1 MPGLLLMRVY
11 AIVIFTVAAALIAC
25 DDRSPKVAAG
35 QSANAPK
42 TAASADQT
50 GDGMLPA
57 GTYAGTLAVPT
68 TIVAPKA
75 TFNVVTKQMDFPATV
90 QPSIALVPFPGGD
103 LTLDGE
109 GNYLMPKWS
118 DGPKNGRYR
127 FDGANHTVAFVS
139 GPLTGTN
146 GALSLSPDGCP
157 TIVVNLPAGKDE
169 GKPKQLQ
176 VSFSNNT
183 PNPAAADRMAN
194 GKQPARTDPGPTAG
208 DDAHA
213 TKPAPNP
220 GVAGTLLISGS
231 APTRRISLSDGKI
244 DNTLPDG
251 RVDRHPV
258 SKRDEYLTTS
268 LEGYDCLLQIVDGTG
283 KPAGKRFLIQTRD
296 SVVPHDAEASLSPD
310 GQKIAYYVNFSAF
323 KAALE
328 LVIYSEVRVA
338 DRNGKVLASFPGYSY
353 PTWTPTG
360 ELVMAGAM
368 AQSGGQY
375 LPESKTGLFFVKSLD
390 ATPQPFGDHTQPPAL
405 PKVSPD
411 GKQVAYLEAGSV
423 WTCDRD
429 GRNRKKQC
437 VPEGS
442 LNYVADIA
450 WSPASDQ
457 LAISIIG
464 SVTDPH
470 VELLRLADGHRSR
483 LRDSQGRT
491 VQPGAH
497 LVWLP

>member
-1 MPGLLLMRVY
+1 MPGLLLMRLY
-11 AIVIFTVAAALIAC
+11 AIVIFAVAAALIAC
-25 DDRSPKVAAG
+25 DDRSPKQPAG
-35 QSANAPK
+35 PANTPK
-42 TAASADQT
+42 TAATADQT
-50 GDGMLPA
+50 GDGMLPS
-57 GTYAGTLAVPT
+57 GTYVGILAVPT

-75 TFNVVTKQMDFPATV
+75 TFNVVTKQMDFPATI

-103 LTLDGE
+103 LTLDGQ

-118 DGPKNGRYR
+118 DGPKKGRYR
-127 FDGANHTVAFVS
+127 FDGANNTVAFVS
-139 GPLTGTN
+139 GPLGGTN
-146 GALSLSPDGCP
+146 CALSLSVDGCP
-157 TIVVNLPAGKDE
+157 TIVVNLPSGKDE
-169 GKPKQLQ
+169 GKSKQLQ

-194 GKQPARTDPGPTAG
+194 GTHPARTDPSAATG
-208 DDAHA
+208 DARA
-213 TKPAPNP
+213 TKSAANP
-220 GVAGTLLISGS
+220 GISGTLLISGS
-231 APTRRISLSDGKI
+231 APTRRIALSDGSI

-268 LEGYDCLLQIVDGTG
+268 LEGYNCLLQIVDGTG
-283 KPAGKRFLIQTRD
+283 KPVGKKFLIQTRE
-296 SVVPHDAEASLSPD
+296 SVLPHDAEASLSPD
-310 GQKIAYYVNFSAF
+310 GEKIAYYVNFSAF
-323 KAALE
+323 KAPLE

-338 DRNGKVLASFPGYSY
+338 DRNGGVLASFPGYSY

-375 LPESKTGLFFVKSLD
+375 LPDSKSGLFFVKSLD
-390 ATPQPFGDHTQPPAL
+390 AAPQAFGDQTQPPAM
-405 PKVSPD
+405 PRVSPD
-411 GKQVAYLEAGSV
+411 GKQIAYVEAGSV
-423 WTCDRD
+423 WTCDLD
-429 GRNRKKQC
+429 GGNRKKQY

-457 LAISIIG
+457 LAISVIG

-470 VELLRLADGHRSR
+470 IALLRITDGHRSR
-483 LRDSQGRT
+483 VHESQGRT